1 MLIEFAKTFKHYKLM
16 SFTSD
21 KSSDVLIIGG
31 GVIGLAIAR
40 ELYKK
45 GVSNITLLERG
56 AIGREASHAAAGM
69 LAPNAETEKLDDFFR
84 LCNESNKLYPGFAAE
99 LQDETNINVEL
110 DRQGTLYLALTEA
123 DSAELGRRFEWQQQA
138 GLAVEHLSA
147 RETRALE
154 PFVSPDVRESLFF
167 PNDWQVEN
175 RKLLHALEKFAELNG
190 IEIREN
196 TFITNLLIENGKV
209 TGAAS
214 ETEKFFAGK
223 VILATGAWTSL
234 LKAESLALPP
244 VRPIRGQMISFHTAK
259 RLFQKVIYSPRGYLV
274 PRADGRVLAGATV
287 EDVGFDKSVTR
298 AGTEFLHENA
308 LEIAPSLVN
317 LEIAEQWAGLRPFAA
332 DGWPV
337 LGSFPQAENLIFATA
352 HYRNGILLAPL
363 TAKILAEN
371 LVDGGASDYLKA
383 FGPERFAPNGL
394 RSLNISV

>member
-16 SFTSD
+16 SFTGS

-40 ELYKK
+40 ELYRH
-45 GVSNITLLERG
+45 GISNITILERG
-56 AIGREASHAAAGM
+56 RLGEEASHAAAGM

-84 LCNESNKLYPGFAAE
+84 LCNESNKLYPEFAAQ
-99 LQDETNINVEL
+99 LQDETSIDIEL
-110 DRQGTLYLALTEA
+110 DKQGTLYLALTED
-123 DSAELGRRFEWQQQA
+123 DSAEIGRRFEWQQRA

-175 RKLLHALEKFAELNG
+175 RQLLHALKKFAELGG
-190 IEIREN
+190 IQIREN
-196 TFITNLLIENGKV
+196 TSITSLSIENGKI

-214 ETEKFFAGK
+214 GSEKFFAGR
-223 VILATGAWTSL
+223 VVLAAGAWTSL
-234 LKAESLALPP
+234 VKTENLTLPP
-244 VRPIRGQMISFHTAK
+244 IVPIRGQMIAFHTAK

-287 EDVGFDKSVTR
+287 EDVGFDKSVTA
-298 AGTEFLHENA
+298 AGIEFLHENA

-317 LEIAEQWAGLRPFAA
+317 LQIAEKWAGLRPRAA
-332 DGWPV
+332 DGLPV
-337 LGSFPQAENLIFATA
+337 IGSFPQVENLTLATA

-371 LVDGGASDYLKA
+371 IAGGVDSEYLRI
-383 FGPERFAPNGL
+383 FGPGRFSPNGL
-394 RSLNISV
+394 QSLNQAV